1 MEKNRKK
8 QSGFNNRIVW
18 ILGVF
23 VIAFVLLIGRT
34 AWLQIVQG
42 EKLSRDALQQQT
54 SDNTV
59 SAKRGKIYDR
69 NLKVLA
75 SNVSVETIS
84 ITPGDL
90 RSSIEKNQLSVS
102 KVAEELAGILGLE
115 QETVEKKI
123 NRQSSFEY
131 IQKKVEKDVADE
143 VRSYIEKEKL
153 SGINFVED
161 VKRFYPYNNLASH
174 IIGFVGSDNQGLEGI
189 ESICDEELSG
199 VPGRVVTTQQT
210 TGLDSG
216 TNYENYIEAQDGCS
230 VVLTIDEVIQGYV
243 EKHLENARIANK
255 LEQGAAAVVMDVN
268 TGEILAMT
276 SKPDYDLNEPFAI
289 TDAIRE
295 KYTGIDEELKKLEGE
310 EYNNR
315 FNEVIQTVRRN
326 KAVVDSYEPGSTFKS
341 VVASIGLETGA
352 VRLEDTFGCSGVQQV
367 LTERIHCANRN
378 GHGTQKFAEAVR
390 NSCNPAFIQIG
401 QKIGKERFLTG
412 VRAFGF
418 FEETG
423 IELPGETAGV
433 GFTADNFTEV
443 DLATSSFG
451 QSITVTPLQMITAVS
466 AVANGG
472 KLYKPHLI
480 KEIVNSDNI
489 VVEKKEPEL
498 VRQVISRETSETMRG
513 ILESVV
519 SEGGGKNAY
528 LAGYRIAGKTGTSEK
543 IPRGNGKYIA
553 SFLSFAPAD
562 DPKVACLV
570 ILDQPPAGMPYYGGV
585 IAAPVVKNI
594 MEETLQ
600 YLGVEPRYTEDEKEF
615 VDIEVPDLSGM
626 TQEEA
631 SKKLSEAGFRLRIK
645 GDTGA
650 TIIDQIPKAYT
661 RLAADST
668 VVAYT
673 SGTKAERTVVVP
685 KVLGESAASA
695 SAMLSSE
702 GLNARIRG
710 VPGEGSAVCS
720 SQSPEAGSIV
730 EPGTVVTVDF
740 NYQGASD

>member
-1 MEKNRKK
+1 MVKK
-8 QSGFNNRIVW
+8 SRMQQNKRIMV
-18 ILGVF
+18 ILAAFIVC
-23 VIAFVLLIGRT
+23 FVLLIGRT

-69 NLKVLA
+69 NYKVLA
-75 SNVSVETIS
+75 SNSSVETIS
-84 ITPGDL
+84 ITPADL
-90 RSSIEKNQLSVS
+90 RASIEKNQLTPAR
-102 KVAEELAGILGLE
+102 VAEEIAGRLGMDAKGIE
-115 QETVEKKI
+115 AKI
-123 NRQSSFEY
+123 NKQSSFEY
-131 IQKKVEKDVADE
+131 IKKKVDKDTADA
-143 VRSYIEKEKL
+143 VRGYVTDNKL
-153 SGINFVED
+153 SGISFVED

-174 IIGFVGSDNQGLEGI
+174 VVGFVGSDNQGLEGI
-189 ESICDEELSG
+189 ESVYDEELSG

-216 TNYENYIEAQDGCS
+216 TNYENYIEAQDGSS

-243 EKHLENARIANK
+243 EKHLENARVANK
-255 LEQGAAAVVMDVN
+255 LEQGAAAIVMDVK
-268 TGEILAMT
+268 TGDILAMS

-295 KYTGIDEELKKLEGE
+295 KYSGIDEELKRLEGT
-310 EYNNR
+310 EYTEK

-326 KAVVDSYEPGSTFKS
+326 KAVVDSYEPGSTFKAM
-341 VVASIGLETGA
+341 VASLGLETGA
-352 VRLEDTFGCSGVQQV
+352 VTLEDNFTCTGVQKV
-367 LTERIHCANRN
+367 LTESIHCANRN

-401 QKIGKERFLTG
+401 QKIGKEPFLKG
-412 VRAFGF
+412 LRAFGF

-423 IELPGETAGV
+423 IELPGETAGM
-433 GFTADNFTEV
+433 GFGLNNFTDV

-451 QSITVTPLQMITAVS
+451 QSVTVTPLQMITAVS

-472 KLYKPHLI
+472 KLYKPHLV
-480 KEIVNSDNI
+480 KEIINSDNI
-489 VVEKKEPEL
+489 VVEKNEPEL
-498 VRQVISRETSETMRG
+498 VRQVISEETSETMCG

-562 DPKVACLV
+562 DPQVACLV
-570 ILDQPPAGMPYYGGV
+570 ILDQPPVGMPYYGGT

-600 YLGVEPRYTEDEKEF
+600 YLGVEPRYNESEKEF
-615 VDIEVPDLSGM
+615 VDIEVPDLSGKS
-626 TQEEA
+626 QADA
-631 SKKLSEAGFRLRIK
+631 SKILTEAGFKIRVK
-645 GDTGA
+645 GEGDVIT
-650 TIIDQIPKAYT
+650 DQIPKAHT
-661 RLAADST
+661 RLAAGST
-668 VVAYT
+668 VVAYMND
-673 SGTKAERTVVVP
+673 TKAERNITVP
-685 KVLGESAASA
+685 KVVGESAANA
-695 SAMLSSE
+695 AALLTSE

-720 SQSPEAGSIV
+720 SQSPEAGTIV
-730 EPGTVVTVDF
+730 EPGTVVTIDF
-740 NYQGASD
+740 KYQGAND